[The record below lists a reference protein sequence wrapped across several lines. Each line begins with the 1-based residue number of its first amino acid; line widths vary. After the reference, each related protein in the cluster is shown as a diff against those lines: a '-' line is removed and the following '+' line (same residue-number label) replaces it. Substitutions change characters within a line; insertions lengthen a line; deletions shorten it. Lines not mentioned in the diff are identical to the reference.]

1 MQAGTIN
8 PILLHPTETLRVT
21 FDTLPL
27 TDCFVGPCDVL
38 LVFIPFLSHPPD
50 LAITAKLFDGSDLLG
65 TYTSTTLLPSFTSP
79 TSVFAFDSA
88 NIDFTNVVN
97 GTLDGVLDLTVSA
110 PVYVNAY
117 EASEEFEP
125 NTQYFIAVS
134 HATDIRRG
142 SGWIFSQS
150 NQCHDGSTGTK
161 HMAFPRHGPR
171 RPARLQP
178 QSHYGPSSIAEGQQP
193 PVSARSPHRTLMRVG
208 RPGRR
213 RVPESQTAVKY
224 TVRFGRT
231 TLQKLG
237 GSAWRSSCLKELPRR
252 FGSQ

>member
-1 MQAGTIN
+1 MKISAAMIVVMSLFVVRNVQAGTIN

-134 HATDIRRG
+134 HATDIGEAQGGYFRKA
-142 SGWIFSQS
+142 
-150 NQCHDGSTGTK
+150 T
-161 HMAFPRHGPR
+161 
-171 RPARLQP
+171 
-178 QSHYGPSSIAEGQQP
+178 
-193 PVSARSPHRTLMRVG
+193 SATTE
-208 RPGRR
+208 
-213 RVPESQTAVKY
+213 VPEPSTWLFLATGLVGLLACNHNLI
-224 TVRFGRT
+224 TVPR
-231 TLQKLG
+231 Q
-237 GSAWRSSCLKELPRR
+237 LPRD
-252 FGSQ
+252 SSLQ